1 MTDAYI
7 FLNQIKETT
16 RLTQL
21 GIAVETG
28 LSLNTIKRALN
39 RKSIS
44 ASSYKLIKK
53 FHKEVVTSPFPAEI
67 NRLHD
72 LLDVM
77 KRRLTRTEYAEYLE
91 VDLEGRIKTHP
102 SYGTG
107 DLCDIRLDWLLG
119 HIHFDRAE
127 YLRQNVIIEFDAA
140 RQHYQ
145 HAMNLL
151 ILNHE
156 SLVIEIYKLQQC
168 IVSLEVRKKGRKAIP
183 NDPELYAWFREIR
196 FVDHALVVLEAEP
209 WNVAVARNGLRVA
222 STLNMLEA
230 CLKLWKLTGEDPD
243 VLSEPD
249 LHWFRQQIAREANNS
264 SESNYLGDVQ

>member
-1 MTDAYI
+1 MTDAYV

-16 RLTQL
+16 GLTQL

-39 RKSIS
+39 KKSIS
-44 ASSYKLIKK
+44 ASSCKLIKK

-107 DLCDIRLDWLLG
+107 DLTDIRLDWLLG

-127 YLRQNVIIEFDAA
+127 YLHQNVIIEFDAA
-140 RQHYQ
+140 RQHQ
-145 HAMNLL
+145 T
-151 ILNHE
+151 
-156 SLVIEIYKLQQC
+156 Q
-168 IVSLEVRKKGRKAIP
+168 
-183 NDPELYAWFREIR
+183 
-196 FVDHALVVLEAEP
+196 
-209 WNVAVARNGLRVA
+209 
-222 STLNMLEA
+222 
-230 CLKLWKLTGEDPD
+230 
-243 VLSEPD
+243 
-249 LHWFRQQIAREANNS
+249 
-264 SESNYLGDVQ
+264 